1 MSQREI
7 NPFEEKKR
15 RRLTLE
21 QDLPDRQVIKP
32 EMPNK
37 NLANY
42 AIWKMWFEKH
52 IPFLDPEKLVII
64 GHSLG
69 GMFLAKYFSENEFP
83 FQIQQLHLIAPV
95 LDAEGLPE

>member
-1 MSQREI
+1 
-7 NPFEEKKR
+7 
-15 RRLTLE
+15 
-21 QDLPDRQVIKP
+21 
-32 EMPNK
+32 MPNK

-69 GMFLAKYFSENEFP
+69 GMFLTKQLAENEFP
-83 FQIQQLHLIAPV
+83 IQISQLHLVAPV
-95 LDAEGLPE
+95 FDAEGLPEGDNYPGDFAYEVNDIKNIT